1 MRSLAREAV
10 FKYIYSRLFNP
21 CDEGLFDVLCKE
33 LNDSDKTFA
42 TSLLNAIDQN
52 QEKYLDS
59 IKNLANGYK
68 INRVF
73 NIDKCALILG
83 MAELDTFPETDVPII
98 IDETVNIV
106 AKFSAENS
114 TDFVNGII
122 AEYAKERF
130 NG

>member
-21 CDEGLFDVLCKE
+21 SDEGLFDVLCKD
-33 LNDSDKTFA
+33 LNNSDKDFA
-42 TSLLNAIDQN
+42 KKLLKAIDDN
-52 QEKYLDS
+52 QDKYLEVISTLS
-59 IKNLANGYK
+59 IGYK
-68 INRVF
+68 INRIF
-73 NIDKCALILG
+73 NADRCALLLG
-83 MAELDTFPETDVPII
+83 MAELDSFPETDTPVI

-122 AEYAKERF
+122 AEYAKERN

>member
-21 CDEGLFDVLCKE
+21 CDEGLFDVLCKD
-33 LNDSDKTFA
+33 LNDSDKSFA
-42 TSLLNAIDQN
+42 KTLLDSIDNN
-52 QEKYLDS
+52 QEKYLDE

-68 INRVF
+68 INRIF
-73 NIDKCALILG
+73 NVDKCALMLG
-83 MAELDTFPETDVPII
+83 MAELDSFKDTDTPVI
-98 IDETVNIV
+98 IDETVNLV

-122 AEYAKERF
+122 AEYAKGR
-130 NG
+130 